1 MEWNGR
7 AGGCSFRPENKSRP
21 EERSTFASTAWELI
35 SMSLSLIV
43 VAMVMVVQLLFQ
55 LFLLL
60 SALNFPA
67 QPPWRICNAH
77 FLCRCSL
84 RFKLSSR
91 FFPFFFFAFYQLKA
105 TSKAESVCVCRW
117 HAYTKWG
124 RGTQIPPT
132 HTHTHILSDSH
143 TDIHSSLCCQL
154 AWFAGFL
161 FVSRL
166 LFYRPP
172 EKPPATL
179 LQWDKMENH

>member
-91 FFPFFFFAFYQLKA
+91 FFPFFFFCFLSIK
-105 TSKAESVCVCRW
+105 SHFKSGKCLCVPLTR
-117 HAYTKWG
+117 
-124 RGTQIPPT
+124 
-132 HTHTHILSDSH
+132 
-143 TDIHSSLCCQL
+143 IH
-154 AWFAGFL
+154 
-161 FVSRL
+161 
-166 LFYRPP
+166 
-172 EKPPATL
+172 
-179 LQWDKMENH
+179 KMR